1 MIYLDNCATSNN
13 KPQCVKKAVAFAL
26 NNPVNVGRNS
36 SSQSFRI
43 GKKVYDVREK
53 AAELINVGNPQNIV
67 FTNNA
72 SMALNFAYKGIV
84 KNNSHVITTLFEHN
98 SVLRQ
103 IYNDPTVSCS
113 FLPASEDYVTDIS
126 VLKTLINGKTSLI
139 AVNCASNVTGVT
151 VDYKKVY
158 DTLKSFDIPVLFDFS
173 QYAGVKEI
181 NLSGMKKVMAAFSG
195 HKSLLGPQGTGVLYV
210 SDDLE
215 LETVF
220 EGGTGSLSEELEQP
234 DYLPDRFEV
243 GTINT
248 PGILGM
254 GAGIDFVLKRGIK
267 NLCNHKTELCKRLY
281 DGLMNIKGISVYHN
295 GDFSDKIPIISFN
308 FKDIYSEKIANIL
321 SSDFNISVRGG
332 YHCAPY
338 AHNFMGTKNIG
349 AVRISPGYKTTK
361 NDVDMLLYALSRIS
375 VSNI

>member
-13 KPQCVKKAVAFAL
+13 KPLCVKKAVVSAL
-26 NNPVNVGRNS
+26 NNSVNVGRNS
-36 SSQSFRI
+36 SSQSFKI

-53 AAELINVGNPQNIV
+53 VAKLINVDNPQNVI

-84 KNNSHVITTLFEHN
+84 EKNSNVVTTLFEHN

-103 IYNDPTVSCS
+103 IYNDSSVSCS
-113 FLPASEDYVTDIS
+113 FLSADENYTTDLSNLKNIVSE
-126 VLKTLINGKTSLI
+126 NTSLVI
-139 AVNCASNVTGVT
+139 VNCASNVTGV
-151 VDYKKVY
+151 VLDYKKVY
-158 DTLKSFDIPVLFDFS
+158 ETIKDFNIPILFDFS
-173 QYAGVKEI
+173 QYVGVKEI
-181 NLSGMKKVMAAFSG
+181 DLSKMKKVMVAFSG

-220 EGGTGSLSEELEQP
+220 EGGTGSLSEELKHP

-254 GAGIDFVLKRGIK
+254 GAGIDYVVKRGIE
-267 NLCNHKTELCKRLY
+267 NLYNHKIELCKRLY
-281 DGLMNIKGISVYHN
+281 EGLLNIKGVKVYHN
-295 GDFSDKIPIISFN
+295 GDFFDKIPILSFN
-308 FKDIYSEKIANIL
+308 FKDLYSEKTANIL

-338 AHNFMGTKNIG
+338 THNFIGTKNTG

-361 NDVDMLLYALSRIS
+361 NDIDVLLYAISRIS
-375 VSNI
+375 VMNI